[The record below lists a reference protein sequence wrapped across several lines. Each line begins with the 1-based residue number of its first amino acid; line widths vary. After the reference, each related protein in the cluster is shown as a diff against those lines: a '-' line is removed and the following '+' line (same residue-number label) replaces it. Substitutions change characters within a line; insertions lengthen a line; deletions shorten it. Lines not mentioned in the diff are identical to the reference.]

1 MRREARNKELNDL
14 REKIRIQEE
23 NIAAKRKEKGCLGLV
38 DDIRFC
44 ESATSKMQCMFED
57 AEYKGAALQAL
68 RKEAEKPPE
77 VPDKYGLAVL
87 LEQPFFKPPWL
98 VKAAPGW
105 LAPVTKQ
112 REHFQDTA
120 FQFGSDESQP
130 WWLFTYSMITPAQVT
145 LLPLSMEEGMEMPDL
160 SFELCQSAAHL
171 WRRRQFFVA
180 ENYKFLHEFNFPDV
194 PWRDIYIQPGL
205 VWMKPGH
212 LGTSLDPLS
221 LDEYLSN
228 LPYIAYGQSSNKS
241 RREGYAAPSA
251 RIRMTPEEEWL
262 AEFKRKKAQG
272 NSHQTCK
279 ISACKKEI
287 RQLDEEELKE
297 VYEIVETIRAQFR
310 TKHLDL
316 LERIRH
322 YKVEHRGGKYTKEH
336 TDMPVDCCRGVPTT
350 KTGAQLLFNWGLN
363 GEFGCSFKRYDVHV
377 AEMICLGWCDRM
389 AHFAHLWTAAGGHD
403 NFIFNQEHVDSYTEP
418 EF

>member
-1 MRREARNKELNDL
+1 MLTPLFQKARVDATLRKMLIRFECLRKKRPENLSGLNMLAESMIKAHRIMKAKDVDVFENQKEGLTLAAQTWTTLSAETKREWEGIAIVERAVRREARDKELNDL

-120 FQFGSDESQP
+120 FHFGSDESQP

-228 LPYIAYGQSSNKS
+228 LPYIAYGQGSNKS

-272 NSHQTCK
+272 NSHQTCN

-297 VYEIVETIRAQFR
+297 VYEIVETIRARFQDKAF
-310 TKHLDL
+310 
-316 LERIRH
+316 
-322 YKVEHRGGKYTKEH
+322 
-336 TDMPVDCCRGVPTT
+336 
-350 KTGAQLLFNWGLN
+350 GL
-363 GEFGCSFKRYDVHV
+363 
-377 AEMICLGWCDRM
+377 
-389 AHFAHLWTAAGGHD
+389 T
-403 NFIFNQEHVDSYTEP
+403 
-418 EF
+418 